1 MHLPDPGLGMGGG
14 RGLYLWLFPGGGGTS
29 LFPRVVCGLAAS
41 YCQSLM
47 TPESVY
53 VAVSS
58 ARVKIQDGREG
69 RKKNKNKK
77 RERRK
82 TEDRAKLTT
91 EGEKGCV
98 EWSEQANRG

>member
-1 MHLPDPGLGMGGG
+1 MI
-14 RGLYLWLFPGGGGTS
+14 LY
-29 LFPRVVCGLAAS
+29 GLAAS
-41 YCQSLM
+41 YHQSLM

-82 TEDRAKLTT
+82 PEDRAKLTT
-91 EGEKGCV
+91 EKKKC
-98 EWSEQANRG
+98 